1 MARFAFFAFIV
12 VCTLVALDARA
23 ADVPAAPGVSVSGTS
38 NSANSAEAG
47 RLLAREIAIR
57 ANGGG
62 FSNGRFN
69 PVPPHPTA
77 AIPAATAAP
86 TPATPACGDVK
97 GLAAD
102 TTDASGM
109 RFMPIHRDNV
119 RQFKMP
125 TRSEAAMRAQ
135 ALQAAIAGGKGESE
149 LAQAAL
155 QADAQASPAVQAQAE
170 LAKVTGAPAPAPS
183 SDELAKAAVL
193 REIQKYRSAHGK
205 F

>member
-12 VCTLVALDARA
+12 VCTLVAVDARA
-23 ADVPAAPGVSVSGTS
+23 ADAPAAPVASG
-38 NSANSAEAG
+38 SANSVEAG

-57 ANGGG
+57 AQGGG
-62 FSNGRFN
+62 FANGRFS

-77 AIPAATAAP
+77 AIPAAASAP
-86 TPATPACGDVK
+86 TPAPAATPACGDVK

-102 TTDASGM
+102 VTDTNGM
-109 RFMPIHRDNV
+109 HFMPIRRDNV

-125 TRSEAAMRAQ
+125 TRSEATMRAQ

-183 SDELAKAAVL
+183 ADELAKEAVL
-193 REIQKYRSAHGK
+193 HEIQKYRSAHGN